1 MKRWLWLIVLATVA
15 ALLVGCGAANSE
27 ASVNVNSA
35 NDVQRISPSEAK
47 ALVDSGE
54 AVLYDTRSADAYQA
68 QHAAGSVSFPE
79 EEAAAR
85 IDELPDDGTAVILY
99 CT

>member
-1 MKRWLWLIVLATVA
+1 VIILGTAA

-27 ASVNVNSA
+27 ASVNVSSA
-35 NDVQRISPSEAK
+35 EDVQRISPAEAK
-47 ALVDSGE
+47 ALLDSGE

-68 QHAAGSVSFPE
+68 QHAKGAVSFPE

-85 IDELPDDGTAVILY
+85 IDQLPDDGTAVILY